1 MTLKTLKR
9 FSPKRLR
16 GLRNAAKNTDGVSA
30 VEFALVAPLMLLL
43 FFGTTEVTILLQSER
58 SVTSATSTMGDI
70 AARLDVITDNDMED
84 IFGSTEIVLQTLDA
98 QGAAMRISSLVADED
113 GNVTVDW
120 SDGRNMPALSEGA
133 SVPDLPENIVP
144 ANGSI
149 IMSELEYAF
158 QLDGYF
164 LDEERQLSERFFL
177 RPRRV
182 DQIIREREP
191 E

>member
-16 GLRNAAKNTDGVSA
+16 GLRKAAKNTDGVSA

-58 SVTSATSTMGDI
+58 NVTSATSTMGDI

-98 QGAAMRISSLVADED
+98 QGAAMRISSLVADDD

-133 SVPDLPENIVP
+133 SVADLPENIVP

-158 QLDGYF
+158 QIDGYF

-182 DQIIREREP
+182 DQIIRDREP
-191 E
+191 Q